1 MLSVLVQKNQFSSV
15 AVGGRRGMSVISR
28 QEVQTL
34 LDTSQTTAPILLKN
48 LSDRKLLR
56 KAGATRN
63 ICYELVR

>member
-1 MLSVLVQKNQFSSV
+1 
-15 AVGGRRGMSVISR
+15 MSGISR

-34 LDTSQTTAPILLKN
+34 LDTSQSTTPVLLKN

-63 ICYELVR
+63 IC

>member
-1 MLSVLVQKNQFSSV
+1 
-15 AVGGRRGMSVISR
+15 MSVISR

-48 LSDRKLLR
+48 LSDRKLQR